1 MMDAGFEFLRVF
13 LKERSGLSLSP
24 EKRYLVDSRLGPVI
38 RKFNIASIGDLATKL
53 RTGRDIALETA
64 VVEAMTTNET
74 FFFRDRT
81 PFDLF
86 KDTILPKMMGER
98 ASRRK
103 LRIWCAAAS
112 TGQEP
117 YSLAMILDEARAK
130 LAGWQ
135 IEIVATDI
143 ANEVLDKAKAGIYS
157 QFEVQRGLPIQ
168 MLLKHFKQQGETWQ
182 ISQQIKSMVS
192 WKQLNLIKD
201 FGSLG
206 QFDIIYCRNV
216 LIYFDQPTKTD
227 VLRRLS
233 NALAPDGVMLLGAAE
248 TVIGLTDALQPHPDH
263 RGLYVAN
270 KGAATTPLRLAASG

>member
-1 MMDAGFEFLRVF
+1 MDAGFEFLRVF
-13 LKERSGLSLSP
+13 LKERSGLALSA
-24 EKRYLVDSRLGPVI
+24 EKRYLVDSRLGPVM

-53 RTGRDIALETA
+53 RTGRDVALETA

-86 KDTILPKMMGER
+86 KDHILPKMLTER

-117 YSLAMILDEARAK
+117 YSLAMILDEAKAR

-135 IEIVATDI
+135 VEIVATDI
-143 ANEVLDKAKAGIYS
+143 ANEVLDKARAGVYS

-168 MLLKHFKQQGETWQ
+168 MLLKYFKQQGETWH

-201 FGSLG
+201 FSTLG

-233 NALAPDGVMLLGAAE
+233 NALSPDGVMLLGAAE

-270 KGAATTPLRLAASG
+270 KGAATTPLRLVASG

>member
-1 MMDAGFEFLRVF
+1 MMDAGFEFLRAF
-13 LKERSGLSLSP
+13 LKERSGLALSP
-24 EKRYLVDSRLGPVI
+24 EKRYLVDSRLGPI
-38 RKFNIASIGDLATKL
+38 MRKQKIASLAELAAAL
-53 RTGRDIALETA
+53 RSGRDRALDNA

-86 KDTILPKMMGER
+86 KDAILPRMLTER

-117 YSLAMILDEARAK
+117 YSLAMILDEAKAR

-143 ANEVLDKAKAGIYS
+143 ATEVLDKARAGVYS

-168 MLLKHFKQQGETWQ
+168 MLLKHFKQQGENWH

-192 WKQLNLIKD
+192 FKQLNLIKD
-201 FGSLG
+201 FSTLG
-206 QFDIIYCRNV
+206 QFDVIYCRNV

-233 NALAPDGVMLLGAAE
+233 NALAPGGVLLLGAAE
-248 TVIGLTDALQPHPDH
+248 TVIGLTDALLPHPEH

-270 KGAATTPLRLAASG
+270 RGTETAPLRLVAAG

>member
-13 LKERSGLSLSP
+13 LKERSGLALSA
-24 EKRYLVDSRLGPVI
+24 EKRYLVDSRLGPVM

-53 RTGRDIALETA
+53 RTGRDVALETA

-86 KDTILPKMMGER
+86 KDHILPKMLTER

-117 YSLAMILDEARAK
+117 YSLAMILDEAKAR

-135 IEIVATDI
+135 VEIVATDI
-143 ANEVLDKAKAGIYS
+143 ANEVLDKARAGVYS

-168 MLLKHFKQQGETWQ
+168 MLLKYFKQQGETWH

-201 FGSLG
+201 FSTLG

-233 NALAPDGVMLLGAAE
+233 NALSPDGVMLLGAAE

-270 KGAATTPLRLAASG
+270 KGAATTPLRLVASG